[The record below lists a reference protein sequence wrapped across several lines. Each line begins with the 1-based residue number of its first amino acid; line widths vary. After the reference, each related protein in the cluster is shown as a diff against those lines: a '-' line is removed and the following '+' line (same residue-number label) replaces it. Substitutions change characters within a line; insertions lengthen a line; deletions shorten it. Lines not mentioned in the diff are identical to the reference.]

1 MANYTTKCDRS
12 ALAEQI
18 RPLAGKYTTKQIS
31 VMLNTNPRYIT
42 HVAELYEI
50 SLKLHSEV
58 TPEDRYLMAALLKE
72 GLSKKT
78 ICEKFEI
85 CLVTLNKHLKYY
97 EQIELH

>member
-12 ALAEQI
+12 ALAEKI
-18 RPLAGKYTTKQIS
+18 KPLAGKYTTKQIS
-31 VMLNTNPRYIT
+31 VILNQTPRYIT

-50 SLKLHSEV
+50 SLKLHA
-58 TPEDRYLMAALLKE
+58 TITTEDRHLMVALLKA
-72 GLSKKT
+72 GLSKKI

-85 CLVTLNKHLKYY
+85 CLVTLNKHLKYH